1 MVAVKSLAAGG
12 ALWCALLSTAG
23 AHDTH
28 DVPKAADSH
37 AAHVSMQAAPAQHK
51 QPLATGVAFDTH
63 HRLWVAWVE
72 GAHVVVAHSDD
83 AGRTL
88 SAPVTVDAMPEPIYT
103 SAENR
108 PKIATSRDV
117 QLAMVAMDAYYDNG
131 TAISR
136 ALAQMNPPPQV
147 AQYANAEPMP
157 ERLCAALDAGWR
169 GEMPRTVWIVRDG
182 AREARSGLLAADVL
196 DGGLQRVTR

>member
-1 MVAVKSLAAGG
+1 MVAVKSLAAAG

-28 DVPKAADSH
+28 DVPKAADSRAVH
-37 AAHVSMQAAPAQHK
+37 MSMQAAPAQHK

-63 HRLWVAWVE
+63 RRPWGAWVE

-117 QLAMVAMDAYYDNG
+117 QLAMDVYDDNG
-131 TAISR
+131 PTISR

-147 AQYANAEPMP
+147 A
-157 ERLCAALDAGWR
+157 
-169 GEMPRTVWIVRDG
+169 
-182 AREARSGLLAADVL
+182 
-196 DGGLQRVTR
+196 

>member
-1 MVAVKSLAAGG
+1 MVTVKSLAAGG

-28 DVPKAADSH
+28 VLPKAADSR
-37 AAHVSMQAAPAQHK
+37 AAHMSMQEVPAQQK
-51 QPLATGVAFDTH
+51 QPLATGAAFDAH
-63 HRLWVAWVE
+63 HRLWGAWVE
-72 GAHVVVAHSDD
+72 GAHVVVAQSDD

-88 SAPVTVDAMPEPIYT
+88 SAPATVNAMPEPIYT

-108 PKIATSRDV
+108 PKIATSPDM
-117 QLAMVAMDAYYDNG
+117 QFAMVAMDVYDDNG
-131 TAISR
+131 PAISR
-136 ALAQMNPPPQV
+136 ALAQMHLPPQV

-157 ERLCAALDAGWR
+157 ERLRAALDAGWR
-169 GEMPRTVWIVRDG
+169 GEVPRTVWIGRDG
-182 AREARSGLLAADVL
+182 AREARSGLLTADVL

>member
-12 ALWCALLSTAG
+12 AWWCALLSTAG

-37 AAHVSMQAAPAQHK
+37 AVHMSMQAAPAQQK
-51 QPLATGVAFDTH
+51 QLLATGVAFDTH
-63 HRLWVAWVE
+63 HRLWGAWVE

-88 SAPVTVDAMPEPIYT
+88 SAPVTVDAMPEPICT
-103 SAENR
+103 SAGNR

-117 QLAMVAMDAYYDNG
+117 QLAMDVYDDNG
-131 TAISR
+131 PTISR

-147 AQYANAEPMP
+147 A
-157 ERLCAALDAGWR
+157 
-169 GEMPRTVWIVRDG
+169 
-182 AREARSGLLAADVL
+182 
-196 DGGLQRVTR
+196 